1 MSRVIGSRVLL
12 PIPSVDMPDLPSGI
26 NCRANVLPSTPLARQ
41 IWSQSPK
48 NIKYSLLC
56 FMTKGGLKSSFGF
69 SKAGVGFHGDP
80 HGLPVFVRE
89 LGALPAIEEACLPRR
104 GRISEHDHNCHV
116 PSAACHT
123 AKSTGCCSG
132 LEYLPRS
139 GSPATCQNSPS
150 TCGASTVSLAAKSV
164 IALASSSPPVIA
176 HLCMG

>member
-1 MSRVIGSRVLL
+1 MHSAITVARTSCRRH
-12 PIPSVDMPDLPSGI
+12 PSPADMVPVPVEHQI
-26 NCRANVLPSTPLARQ
+26 LAVM
-41 IWSQSPK
+41 
-48 NIKYSLLC
+48 LHDE
-56 FMTKGGLKSSFGF
+56 GGLKSSFGF

-150 TCGASTVSLAAKSV
+150 TCGTSTVSLAAKSV
-164 IALASSSPPVIA
+164 IALASSSPAVIA
-176 HLCMG
+176 HLCMGIVIAA